1 MVARN
6 RLPPWHEELR
16 LRNGHDVLIRPIR
29 PEDAPVLRASFELLE
44 PDDTRGHLLA
54 GAGDI
59 DVERSRQLS
68 QPDTRGEFT
77 LVVTEQRLPPGE
89 AMILGFAR
97 AAVVPGTRDAAFVI
111 LVGRNVAGM
120 GLGRHLMRRL
130 ARWARGKRLDALTGE
145 VPEANGPLL
154 DLARSMGFG
163 VDEDGAADPGFVRI
177 VLPLARTTPVA
188 GVASGGT
195 SAAGEGG
202 TLPSAHTR

>member
-44 PDDTRGHLLA
+44 PGDTRTHLLA
-54 GAGDI
+54 GAGEIGVDQ
-59 DVERSRQLS
+59 SRQLAR
-68 QPDTRGEFT
+68 PDTRSEFT
-77 LVVTEQRLPPGE
+77 LVVTEQQLPPGD

-97 AAVVPGTRDAAFVI
+97 AAVVPGTRDAAFSI

-130 ARWARGKRLDALTGE
+130 ARWARGKRLDALTGD
-145 VPEANGPLL
+145 VPESNGPLL
-154 DLARSMGFG
+154 DLANSMGFAF
-163 VDEDGAADPGFVRI
+163 DRDGADPGFIRLR
-177 VLPLARTTPVA
+177 LPLSKATPTADIGEEGPATAGTDATISGAR
-188 GVASGGT
+188 GT
-195 SAAGEGG
+195 
-202 TLPSAHTR
+202 